1 MNNYSNWTEYLN
13 LLIDIYILIFSLIMY
28 TKYVYKLYTFAQRGS
43 ECPYEWI
50 LLSSATWQVS
60 TQIFPA
66 STGGG
71 QKMAE
76 DMNVPFLGSL
86 PLDPRIGKAFIQFA
100 KTSAVVFKMN
110 YM

>member
-1 MNNYSNWTEYLN
+1 
-13 LLIDIYILIFSLIMY
+13 MY